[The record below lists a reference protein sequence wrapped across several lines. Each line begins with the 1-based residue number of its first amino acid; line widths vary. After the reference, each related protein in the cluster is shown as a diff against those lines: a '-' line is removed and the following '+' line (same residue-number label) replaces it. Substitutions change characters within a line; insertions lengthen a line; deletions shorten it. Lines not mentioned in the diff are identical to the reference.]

1 MQWRPRLSRMTIG
14 AGLMAIGAVA
24 LAAPLAT
31 GTWSL
36 QILSLFPLAIGIA
49 NLYATV
55 STPDNR
61 TRPGAYAT
69 SALALAAALV
79 LYISPSLVASGVV
92 GILLALVVADGL
104 LKLGQIALGYS
115 TQAPRIVTLVNGA
128 ASLFLAF
135 CGWLLWRKL
144 GVDIAMGVVIGGYTI
159 ATGWNLLLSSQAQV
173 TTEAAGAPPLD
184 RHPDS
189 KIALGPQ
196 DLFAATNDRL
206 AASAPTIRQTEFY
219 WLLICGLVLFVI
231 HLSRMQSTQ
240 TWLGLVSPLVAT
252 LGDAFMAIALGGL
265 LVLPL
270 RLLWRWLSRP
280 IERSAWRLRFSGAD
294 SDLQMLPRW
303 IIRQW
308 TDGRYA
314 FSSALVSARA
324 SLPSSAALA
333 LRLGLPLAVLLAAV
347 NPIWGFSW
355 YFNTESWA
363 SGFYQKITEL
373 RVDRW
378 RADMVKAVTAAYK
391 GEREDLFRVSPPGIE
406 SGDFSFLVIGD
417 PGEGDGSQYALV
429 ERYLDLGRQDL
440 VKFLIIS
447 SDVIYPAGAM
457 VDYERNF
464 FMPYKGWKKPIYA
477 IPGNHDWFDALEGFN
492 ANFLEPEAARA
503 ALEARVASDLH
514 LTSTNTLRIENLLKR
529 AEDLRRNY
537 GIDAARQHGPFFD
550 IQTSDFALIAIDT
563 GIRRTLD
570 EQQQNW
576 LDRSLARSKG
586 KFTIAILGHPKYAG
600 GKDTSVGDPE
610 FAALYEKL
618 ESAGVRVL
626 MAGDTHAFEHYLPA
640 SKNARSPIHHF
651 VNGGGGAYLSI
662 GGALD
667 WPQKPA
673 TTSWEFYPPPDA
685 VRNKLDA
692 ETPTWKQP
700 LWQWVKRFGAWP
712 VSVEMLSA
720 MFDFNQ
726 APFFQSFME
735 VRVERSKGRVVLA
748 LHGANGPLR
757 WQDMHAADIPDTP
770 QARASDFVEYV
781 IEMGDS
787 GS

>member
-14 AGLMAIGAVA
+14 AGLMAIGALA

-49 NLYATV
+49 NLYVTV
-55 STPDNR
+55 TTPDNR

-69 SALALAAALV
+69 SALAIAAALV

-92 GILLALVVADGL
+92 GILLALLVADGL
-104 LKLGQIALGYS
+104 LKLGQIVLGYS
-115 TQAPRIVTLVNGA
+115 TQAPRIVSLVNGA

-135 CGWLLWRKL
+135 CGWILWRNL

-159 ATGWNLLLSSQAQV
+159 ATGWTLLLSSPAQIEA
-173 TTEAAGAPPLD
+173 EAASASPLD
-184 RHPDS
+184 RHPDT
-189 KIALGPQ
+189 KIALGPH

-206 AASAPTIRQTEFY
+206 SASAPTIRQTEFY
-219 WLLICGLVLFVI
+219 WLLVCGLVLFVI

-314 FSSALVSARA
+314 FSSALVSGRA

-529 AEDLRRNY
+529 SEDLRRNY
-537 GIDAARQHGPFFD
+537 EIDAARQHGPFFD

-576 LDRSLARSKG
+576 LDRSLALSKG

-726 APFFQSFME
+726 APFFQSFVE

-757 WQDMHAADIPDTP
+757 WQDMHTADIPDTP